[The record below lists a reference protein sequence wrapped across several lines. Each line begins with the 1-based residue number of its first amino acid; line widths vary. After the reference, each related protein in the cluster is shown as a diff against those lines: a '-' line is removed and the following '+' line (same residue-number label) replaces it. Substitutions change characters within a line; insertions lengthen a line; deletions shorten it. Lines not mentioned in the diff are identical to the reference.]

1 MVPSFNLAQFDT
13 ICIVCAHTP
22 LWFFFFAII
31 AIPPWDTFTGDSL
44 QLRYLLNLPSFK
56 HVYTS
61 SATSLCEIAG
71 EAGHLCYQT
80 RLTLFSS
87 EPQCLC
93 LSVSLSTLF
102 FCVFPFSFPE
112 GGVAFTA
119 SNYRLYQSY
128 ISPYISV
135 DLSSHLKGQ
144 LIALWQACVRPLKE
158 KSRSGWSNSPP
169 FNTYTSK
176 HLHVLICFWS
186 FFFHMHFI
194 SFL

>member
-22 LWFFFFAII
+22 LWFFFLPFPRGTLSQAILCSWGI
-31 AIPPWDTFTGDSL
+31 CWICPLSNTCIHLVPLPCVKSLERLATCAIKQDWPFSHQSPSVSVSL
-44 QLRYLLNLPSFK
+44 
-56 HVYTS
+56 
-61 SATSLCEIAG
+61 
-71 EAGHLCYQT
+71 
-80 RLTLFSS
+80 
-87 EPQCLC
+87 
-93 LSVSLSTLF
+93 SLSTLF

-144 LIALWQACVRPLKE
+144 LIALWQACVWPLKE

>member
-1 MVPSFNLAQFDT
+1 MCTHAAV
-13 ICIVCAHTP
+13 I
-22 LWFFFFAII
+22 FFFFAII

-93 LSVSLSTLF
+93 LSLHPF
-102 FCVFPFSFPE
+102 FLCVPLSFPE

-144 LIALWQACVRPLKE
+144 LIALWQACV
-158 KSRSGWSNSPP
+158 
-169 FNTYTSK
+169 
-176 HLHVLICFWS
+176 
-186 FFFHMHFI
+186 
-194 SFL
+194 

>member
-22 LWFFFFAII
+22 QPVIFLQSSPFPRGTLSQAILCSWGI
-31 AIPPWDTFTGDSL
+31 CWICPLSNTCIHLVPLPCVKSLERLATCAIKQDWPFSH
-44 QLRYLLNLPSFK
+44 QSPS
-56 HVYTS
+56 V
-61 SATSLCEIAG
+61 
-71 EAGHLCYQT
+71 
-80 RLTLFSS
+80 
-87 EPQCLC
+87 
-93 LSVSLSTLF
+93 SVSLSHSPPF

-144 LIALWQACVRPLKE
+144 LIALWQACVWPLKE
-158 KSRSGWSNSPP
+158 KSRSGWSNSLP